1 MFRSLSVVFVLLLSS
16 VWCVAQTTD
25 KSGTI
30 KVTKNAVDSI
40 FTGDTVI
47 TMKMLIYYPN
57 NFNANSE
64 KQIRTFYSKD
74 STCTVDEAIW
84 RIITFYYEEH
94 YFNIAESVDMYNIVA
109 TSRDGNERRLP
120 HIDVL
125 QRISDYR
132 ATRKTT
138 NKPKK

>member
-1 MFRSLSVVFVLLLSS
+1 MKRDLLFIIFLIFLICIGYSQS
-16 VWCVAQTTD
+16 NN
-25 KSGTI
+25 SGTI
-30 KVTKNAVDSI
+30 KIDKNAVDSI
-40 FTGDTVI
+40 FTGDTII

-57 NFNANSE
+57 NFNPDSE
-64 KQIRTFYSKD
+64 KKIKTFYSTD

-84 RIITFYYEEH
+84 RIITYYYEDH
-94 YFNIAESVDMYNIVA
+94 FFNIASSIDMYNIVA
-109 TSRDGNERRLP
+109 ASRDGNERRLP

-138 NKPKK
+138 NKTKK